1 MNKLKKEIMVTIE
14 IKMWQKQKKR
24 ERKKKIKDEK
34 LLLQEK
40 KLLNDLNNCAKE
52 LENGSIS
59 R

>member
-1 MNKLKKEIMVTIE
+1 MVTIE